1 MLPKCSIKTKR
12 SSSFSISFDV
22 ITWKS
27 FLAIGRFG
35 LWDNE
40 PIREFN
46 RLCAF
51 ILAGFIL
58 FYFIFFFV
66 HWIFMRKWPGHPG
79 SISVHRKVV
88 ASSFP
93 FIVDKKKEARRKS
106 LDIPRFF
113 VWIIQLEAIHSHLRP
128 YQMIHLYSS
137 NCSQKLCCFMN

>member
-58 FYFIFFFV
+58 FYFIFFFCSLDFYEEV
-66 HWIFMRKWPGHPG
+66 TRSSGFNFSPSEGCRLFLPIYCWQKEG
-79 SISVHRKVV
+79 SKKEKFRHSEVFCLNYSAGSH
-88 ASSFP
+88 SFP
-93 FIVDKKKEARRKS
+93 FTAISND
-106 LDIPRFF
+106 PF
-113 VWIIQLEAIHSHLRP
+113 IQ
-128 YQMIHLYSS
+128 
-137 NCSQKLCCFMN
+137 F